1 MCKDNKNIFESAQ
14 QQERNE
20 LGEPPRKKYNLD
32 DITLILII
40 VV

>member
-1 MCKDNKNIFESAQ
+1 MCKHNKKISESVQ
-14 QQERNE
+14 QGHGEV
-20 LGEPPRKKYNLD
+20 GEPPKKKYNLD